1 VPLGLALG
9 RRSVPFQS
17 TLPPSPSR
25 ARTDMATGGGGSG
38 KWSGEASK
46 GGESPAGVRRCGS
59 ASAAGGGMEGF
70 VDLGGEAEVAAPPL
84 SPLLPPSPPRPD
96 SEKWWTSAGWTSM
109 NDPMSHYLY
118 NGSG

>member
-9 RRSVPFQS
+9 QLPVGTLSVNTLSLPRSN
-17 TLPPSPSR
+17 R
-25 ARTDMATGGGGSG
+25 MATGGGGDE
-38 KWSGEASK
+38 WSGEASG

-70 VDLGGEAEVAAPPL
+70 FDLGGEAEGAAPPL
-84 SPLLPPSPPRPD
+84 SPPSPPCPD
-96 SEKWWTSAGWTSM
+96 SEKWWTSAGRTSM